1 MLLVSS
7 QRPTRQPTRL
17 NYLRRRTVAGAAAAG
32 VLVAL
37 VGAVR
42 GDPPSRLEA
51 QAVSLSSAQ
60 QAQLPWRA
68 VVTDGAAGVLDGR
81 GLPSAT
87 AQSAALERYRAIGL
101 PIYCAGGR
109 GHYAA
114 LTFDDGPSSYS
125 PQVLDMLRRAGAEAT
140 FFVIGGQ
147 IPGATGIVRRQARAG
162 TVGDHT
168 WDHVNLTRMSA
179 GDVASELDRTRRAIE
194 RTAHQPVTLVRAPY
208 GARDAVLDARI
219 RQLGFV
225 HVLWDVDTR
234 DSVGAGT
241 TGIVQNAES
250 GLAPGA
256 IVLMHETS
264 DRSLAALPQV
274 LVAARRKH
282 LRLVTAPQLLALDPP
297 PDALVR
303 AGGVGCEDREHY
315 RREEDAGGMRLS
327 ANGGATR

>member
-7 QRPTRQPTRL
+7 QRRTRQATRL
-17 NYLRRRTVAGAAAAG
+17 DYRRRRTVAAAAAAA

-37 VGAVR
+37 VSAVR
-42 GDPPSRLEA
+42 GDPPSSLET
-51 QAVSLSSAQ
+51 QAVSLSPTQ
-60 QAQLPWRA
+60 QAKLPWRA
-68 VVTDGAAGVLDGR
+68 VLTDGAAGALDGR
-81 GLPSAT
+81 GLPSPA
-87 AQSAALERYRAIGL
+87 AQRAALERYRAMGL

-125 PQVLDMLRRAGAEAT
+125 GQVLDMLRRAGAEAT

-147 IPGATGIVRRQARAG
+147 VPGSAGIVRRQGHAG
-162 TVGDHT
+162 VVGDHT
-168 WDHVNLTRMSA
+168 WDHVNLTRIAA
-179 GDVASELDRTRRAIE
+179 GDVASELDRTRRVIE
-194 RTAHQPVTLVRAPY
+194 RTARQPVTLVRAPY

-219 RQLGFV
+219 RRLGFV
-225 HVLWDVDTR
+225 HVLWNVDTR

-241 TGIVQNAES
+241 PGIVQNAEA

-264 DRSLAALPQV
+264 ERSLAALPQV
-274 LVAARRKH
+274 LAAARRKH
-282 LRLVTAPQLLALDPP
+282 VRLVTVPQLLALDPP

-303 AGGVGCEDREHY
+303 AGDVGCEDREPY
-315 RREEDAGGMRLS
+315 LREEDAGGMRLA
-327 ANGGATR
+327 ANGAATR

>member
-17 NYLRRRTVAGAAAAG
+17 NYLRRRTVAGAAAAA

-42 GDPPSRLEA
+42 GDPPSSLEA

-68 VVTDGAAGVLDGR
+68 VVTDGAAGVLDGH
-81 GLPSAT
+81 GLPSAA

-109 GHYAA
+109 GRYAA
-114 LTFDDGPSSYS
+114 LTFDDGPSTYS

-162 TVGDHT
+162 AVGDHT
-168 WDHVNLTRMSA
+168 WDHVNLTRISA

-219 RQLGFV
+219 RRLGFV

-241 TGIVQNAES
+241 AGIVQNAES

-264 DRSLAALPQV
+264 ERSLAALPQV

-282 LRLVTAPQLLALDPP
+282 LRLVTVPQLLALDPP

-303 AGGVGCEDREHY
+303 AGEVGCEDREHFL
-315 RREEDAGGMRLS
+315 REEDAGGMRLS

>member
-1 MLLVSS
+1 MLLVSN

-17 NYLRRRTVAGAAAAG
+17 DYLRRRTVAVAAAAA
-32 VLVAL
+32 VVVAL
-37 VGAVR
+37 VSAVR
-42 GDPPSRLEA
+42 GDPPSSLEA
-51 QAVSLSSAQ
+51 QALSLSPAQ
-60 QAQLPWRA
+60 QARLPWRA
-68 VVTDGAAGVLDGR
+68 VLSDGAAGALDGR
-81 GLPSAT
+81 GLPSAA
-87 AQSAALERYRAIGL
+87 AQSAALERYRQIGL

-109 GHYAA
+109 SRYAA

-125 PQVLDMLRRAGAEAT
+125 PQVLDMLRRAGAQAT

-147 IPGATGIVRRQARAG
+147 VAGAAGIVRRQAGAG
-162 TVGDHT
+162 VVGDHT
-168 WDHVNLTRMSA
+168 WDHVNLTRISA

-194 RTAHQPVTLVRAPY
+194 RTARQPVTLMRAPY
-208 GARDAVLDARI
+208 GARDSVLDSRI
-219 RQLGFV
+219 SHLGFV

-241 TGIVQNAES
+241 AGIVQNADA

-264 DRSLAALPQV
+264 DRSMAALPQV
-274 LVAARRKH
+274 LAAARRRH
-282 LRLVTAPQLLALDPP
+282 LRLVTVPELLALDPP
-297 PDALVR
+297 PDAQVR

-327 ANGGATR
+327 ANGAARR